1 MPCDLFS
8 SLNRSSA
15 FLRRFQGGEQR
26 THDVEAPCWHFV
38 RVTWQRDV
46 FVAGGT
52 WPELLDAMRLR
63 PLLCYLLL
71 AACYEDPG
79 DLYDILEISPLANP
93 QEVKKAYRTLSLR
106 HHPGGLPS

>member
-1 MPCDLFS
+1 
-8 SLNRSSA
+8 
-15 FLRRFQGGEQR
+15 
-26 THDVEAPCWHFV
+26 
-38 RVTWQRDV
+38 
-46 FVAGGT
+46 
-52 WPELLDAMRLR
+52 MRLR
-63 PLLCYLLL
+63 PLLCYLAL

>member
-1 MPCDLFS
+1 MLAR
-8 SLNRSSA
+8 RSCNVA
-15 FLRRFQGGEQR
+15 ARWEV
-26 THDVEAPCWHFV
+26 H
-38 RVTWQRDV
+38 
-46 FVAGGT
+46 VAGGT

-63 PLLCYLLL
+63 PLLCYLAL

>member
-1 MPCDLFS
+1 ML
-8 SLNRSSA
+8 A
-15 FLRRFQGGEQR
+15 LR
-26 THDVEAPCWHFV
+26 

-46 FVAGGT
+46 LVAGGT

-63 PLLCYLLL
+63 PLLCYLVILVILAL

-106 HHPGGLPS
+106 HHPGGLPF

>member
-1 MPCDLFS
+1 MLPGTAEYMP
-8 SLNRSSA
+8 
-15 FLRRFQGGEQR
+15 LRAYDGFREGQKR
-26 THDVEAPCWHFV
+26 THGREAPYWHLCYVAPRRV
-38 RVTWQRDV
+38 R
-46 FVAGGT
+46 GGGAS
-52 WPELLDAMRLR
+52 PELLDAMRLR
-63 PLLCYLLL
+63 PLLCYLALLL

>member
-1 MPCDLFS
+1 ML
-8 SLNRSSA
+8 
-15 FLRRFQGGEQR
+15 
-26 THDVEAPCWHFV
+26 
-38 RVTWQRDV
+38 
-46 FVAGGT
+46 VAGGT

-63 PLLCYLLL
+63 PLLCYLVILVILAL

>member
-1 MPCDLFS
+1 MLA
-8 SLNRSSA
+8 LRSCYVA
-15 FLRRFQGGEQR
+15 AR
-26 THDVEAPCWHFV
+26 
-38 RVTWQRDV
+38 RDV
-46 FVAGGT
+46 LVAGST

-63 PLLCYLLL
+63 PLLCYIALSTWW